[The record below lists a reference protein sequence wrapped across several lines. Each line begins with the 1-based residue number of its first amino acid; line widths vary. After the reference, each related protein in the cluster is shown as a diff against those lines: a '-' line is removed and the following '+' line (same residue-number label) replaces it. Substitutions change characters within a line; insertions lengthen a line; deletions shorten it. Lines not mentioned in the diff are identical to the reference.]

1 MNQIGVVHLAR
12 AQNGLKPFEDFL
24 RSYRQHPA
32 GIAHDLVV
40 VFKGFGSKEAAAPWE
55 KAVSDIPHKT
65 IFISDWGFD
74 LRAYRLA
81 AEQVENP
88 FVYFLNSFSEILSDG
103 WLGKTFTLIQ
113 RGGVGIV
120 GATGSWESMY
130 SNAIRDFGKF
140 APTAFG
146 SRLSGIA
153 RVKACKICF
162 NSFPNYH
169 IRTNAFMMSRDI
181 MLGLWPRIIITKRG
195 AYLFE
200 NGKNGL
206 TKRIL
211 SLGLNAL
218 VVGKDGV
225 GYNKEEWVGS
235 NTFRKS
241 EQQNLL
247 VADNQTRLYQNADE
261 QIRIRLSAFAW
272 GERTQALP

>member
-1 MNQIGVVHLAR
+1 MNQIGVAHLAR

-32 GIAHDLVV
+32 GIAHDLVI
-40 VFKGFGSKEAAAPWE
+40 VFKGFGNKEAAAPWE
-55 KAVSDIPHKT
+55 KAASDIPHKT

-81 AEQVENP
+81 AEQMENP

-103 WLGKTFTLIQ
+103 WLEKTLALMQ
-113 RGGVGIV
+113 RDGIGIV

-130 SNAIRDFGKF
+130 SNAIRDFGQIP
-140 APTAFG
+140 PTALG
-146 SRLSGIA
+146 RRLSGFT
-153 RVKACKICF
+153 RVKACQFCF
-162 NSFPNYH
+162 NPFPNYH
-169 IRTNAFMMSRDI
+169 LRTNAFMMSHDV
-181 MLGLWPRIIITKRG
+181 MLNLWPRCILTKRG

-206 TKRIL
+206 THRIL

-218 VVGKDGV
+218 VVGKNGV
-225 GYNKEEWVGS
+225 GYDKEDWVGS

-241 EQQNLL
+241 DQQNLL

-261 QIRIRLSAFAW
+261 QTKIRLSAFAW
-272 GERTQALP
+272 GERAAPLP

>member
-55 KAVSDIPHKT
+55 KAASDIPHKT

-81 AEQVENP
+81 AEQMETP
-88 FVYFLNSFSEILSDG
+88 FGYFLNSFSEILSDG
-103 WLGKTFTLIQ
+103 WLEKTFALMQ
-113 RGGVGIV
+113 RGRTGIV

-130 SNAIRDFGKF
+130 SNAIRDFGRI
-140 APTAFG
+140 APTALG
-146 SRLSGIA
+146 RRLSGFA
-153 RVKACKICF
+153 RVKACQFCF
-162 NSFPNYH
+162 NPFPNYH
-169 IRTNAFMMSRDI
+169 LRTNAFMMSHDV
-181 MLGLWPRIIITKRG
+181 MLNLWPRCILTKRG

-206 TKRIL
+206 THRIL

-218 VVGKDGV
+218 VVGKNGV
-225 GYNKEEWVGS
+225 GYDKEDWVGS

-241 EQQNLL
+241 DQQNLL
-247 VADNQTRLYQNADE
+247 VADNQTRLYQSADE
-261 QIRIRLSAFAW
+261 RTKSLLSAFAW
-272 GERTQALP
+272 GDRAAVLP